1 MSLIVGSEMQGMC
14 ANWRLGPDADPG
26 WFDTSGSHC
35 MPGNFVIATV
45 FKLVWRLDPHT
56 PDGIYNVLHAV
67 TMGRANT
74 AVKTHLE
81 QLAQILHGDLHIT
94 CRITD
99 STGRVQRHTVALP
112 GSWQRYQDRDM
123 LLIYTGQTSE
133 SNPTLVQTTTILYDV
148 ASTDVLQKLS
158 YQLSIPSRE
167 DLDFV
172 SWPAHRVICD
182 HEQNQVPRDHVIVH
196 GHCHSC
202 QHANTPFE
210 LISVWGSLDQSL
222 ALSEP
227 SFFEALINT
236 PVPDRIGSA
245 EAWYNCSCDR
255 AMIRNNSKWALCT
268 GHYRQTDGLGIRLP
282 TVG

>member
-45 FKLVWRLDPHT
+45 FKLHWHLHPHP

-67 TMGRANT
+67 TMGRAGIT
-74 AVKTHLE
+74 GKTHLE
-81 QLAQILHGDLHIT
+81 QLAQILQGDLHIT

-99 STGRVQRHTVALP
+99 STSRVQRRTVALP
-112 GSWQRYQDRDM
+112 GSWQRYQDRAM

-133 SNPTLVQTTTILYDV
+133 ANPTLVQTTTILYDV
-148 ASTDVLQKLS
+148 ASTYVLQKLS
-158 YQLSIPSRE
+158 YQLSISSSK

-196 GHCHSC
+196 GHCHSR

-210 LISVWGSLDQSL
+210 LISVWGSLGQTLDPSDRSIVA
-222 ALSEP
+222 ALTQNQIS
-227 SFFEALINT
+227 
-236 PVPDRIGSA
+236 DRIGPA
-245 EAWYNCSCDR
+245 EAWYNCHGDR
-255 AMIRNNSKWALCT
+255 VVTQGPDRWALCT
-268 GHYRQTDGLGIRLP
+268 GLYQQSDRLGILLSS
-282 TVG
+282 TG